1 MAWRLARSLDTLRRQ
16 INEMAPN
23 RSKISDGTIGD
34 AAHASRTS
42 DHNPNVAGVVTA
54 LDITHDP
61 VQGVDTWK
69 LAEILR
75 INRDPR
81 IKYVISS
88 GRIFSSV
95 VSPWQWRP
103 YTGANKHAH
112 HVHIP
117 VMGDPALYDLASGWK
132 IDQPIDPTRFTPRP
146 PETSPKGI
154 STDMRRRMARKIV
167 DFEARRVNGKLAVYR
182 LPVNDGGGSYE
193 VAGINDRYHP
203 AQAAKLKAL
212 IEAGRHDE
220 AERSV
225 ADYLVSYTNV
235 AAGWTEHAGVEFYLR
250 DTVFNRGPK
259 GAARILQRAL
269 GVPDDGEI
277 GPRTRA
283 AMAKLSAD
291 RILAALRAGRE
302 DYERNV
308 VGFRANFW
316 KGLVNRWDK
325 ALVAAREFQKEQ
337 GALPFKK
344 TVTTVGGATAVAV
357 MVWDWIAA
365 HPLVALSIAAMAAA
379 VGLALWQEFAA
390 WRDRPPEQPIAPI
403 PVEIKDT

>member
-1 MAWRLARSLDTLRRQ
+1 MARIARSLDVLRSQ
-16 INEMAPN
+16 IDATYPG
-23 RSKISDGTIGD
+23 RSKLSDGWIGD
-34 AAHASRTS
+34 AAHASRPS
-42 DHNPNVAGVVTA
+42 DHNPNGSGVVTA

-61 VQGVDTWK
+61 AHGVDTWA
-69 LAEILR
+69 LAETLR

-81 IKYVISS
+81 IKYVISN
-88 GRIFSSV
+88 GRIFSSAV
-95 VSPWQWRP
+95 NPWAWRP

-112 HVHIP
+112 HIHVS
-117 VMGDPALYDLASGWK
+117 VMGDPALYDLASEWK
-132 IDQPIDPTRFTPRP
+132 LSLSRQAPRAARP
-146 PETSPKGI
+146 PETRPKGI
-154 STDMRRRMARKIV
+154 TRDTRRRMATKIV

-182 LPVNDGGGSYE
+182 LPANDGGGTYE

-203 AQAAKLKAL
+203 EQAAKLKAL

-220 AERSV
+220 AELSV
-225 ADYLVSYTNV
+225 ADYLIAYTNV

-250 DTVFNRGPK
+250 DCVFNRGPK

-277 GPRTRA
+277 GPLTRA
-283 AMAKLSAD
+283 AMAKLSPD
-291 RILAALRAGRE
+291 RILTGLRAGRE

-337 GALPFKK
+337 GKIPLAVP
-344 TVTTVGGATAVAV
+344 VTVGAGIIATLFG
-357 MVWDWIAA
+357 WFQA
-365 HPLVALSIAAMAAA
+365 HPVVAGIIAVVVAAG
-379 VGLALWQEFAA
+379 VLALIEY
-390 WRDRPPEQPIAPI
+390 
-403 PVEIKDT
+403 IKHRKDQ